1 MDGRGAPPSGA
12 VGHDARLVWRL
23 FSPSARLL
31 SCRLRKV
38 DGHFELIVANGDE
51 PIVTSAAKELEPL
64 HAQASLWRA
73 SLEAHGYLPAD
84 GGDRR
89 AVSRANPPSEPRAA
103 FRSLLECAEL
113 LSLADPGAAR
123 ELRQHITTGL
133 VAIGLQDSTMTRDVI
148 GMMRETL
155 GRVTATGGDI
165 GPLLRSCEALLGRIE
180 QSLMPGPSS

>member
-1 MDGRGAPPSGA
+1 MDEKGAQPAGA

-31 SCRLRKV
+31 SCRVRKA
-38 DGHFELIVANGDE
+38 GERFELLVCNGDE
-51 PIVTSAAKELEPL
+51 EIVTASDHALEPL
-64 HAQASLWRA
+64 HEKASLWRA

-89 AVSRANPPSEPRAA
+89 AASRANPPSEPRAA

-113 LSLADPGAAR
+113 LSLADPKAAR

-133 VAIGLQDSTMTRDVI
+133 VAIGLQDSTMTSDVI

-155 GRVTATGGDI
+155 ARVTATGGDI

>member
-1 MDGRGAPPSGA
+1 MDGRGATPRDA

-38 DGHFELIVANGDE
+38 DGHFELIVASGE
-51 PIVTSAAKELEPL
+51 EEIVTSAAEGLESL
-64 HAQASLWRA
+64 HAKASMWRA
-73 SLEAHGYLPAD
+73 SLEAHGYLPAETEE
-84 GGDRR
+84 RR
-89 AVSRANPPSEPRAA
+89 RSSRANPPSEPRAA

-113 LSLADPGAAR
+113 LSLADPNAAR

-133 VAIGLQDSTMTRDVI
+133 VAVGLQDSTMTHDVI

-155 GRVTATGGDI
+155 GRVTTTGHDI
-165 GPLLRSCEALLGRIE
+165 EPLLQSCEALLARVE
-180 QSLMPGPSS
+180 QGVT